1 MMDFV
6 FVAICAFIVLVV
18 LARFIYVSN
27 HSVDISDDED

>member
-1 MMDFV
+1 MIDFIV
-6 FVAICAFIVLVV
+6 IAVCAFIILVV